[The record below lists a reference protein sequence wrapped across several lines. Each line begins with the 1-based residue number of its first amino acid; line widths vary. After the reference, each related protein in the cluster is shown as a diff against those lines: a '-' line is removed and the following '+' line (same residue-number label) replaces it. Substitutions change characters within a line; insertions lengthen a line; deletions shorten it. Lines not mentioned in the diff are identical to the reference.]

1 MDKKIIK
8 RLIIN
13 FSIFTFFS
21 LIGAALLTYG
31 FLVDASFSTQGT
43 TFQENDLTLMS
54 FLQSN
59 DLSLF
64 QIDTA
69 REIIDTA
76 FAGTDITTNLLE
88 LQYIAL
94 GGAFSLMLSAALLV
108 LIPLDV
114 LVFTYRLK
122 RNQDVALPQR
132 TVVYGHRSTVL
143 PEDEE
148 KAKMNE
154 EIKLLKNQIAE
165 KQRELKKKNK
175 K

>member
-1 MDKKIIK
+1 
-8 RLIIN
+8 
-13 FSIFTFFS
+13 
-21 LIGAALLTYG
+21 
-31 FLVDASFSTQGT
+31 
-43 TFQENDLTLMS
+43 
-54 FLQSN
+54 
-59 DLSLF
+59 
-64 QIDTA
+64 
-69 REIIDTA
+69 
-76 FAGTDITTNLLE
+76 
-88 LQYIAL
+88 
-94 GGAFSLMLSAALLV
+94 MLSAALLV

-122 RNQDVALPQR
+122 RNQGVALPQR